1 MRQKWPVIIS
11 LRFLSLGVSG
21 NLTQIGLVN
30 YFGVMEFKIVS
41 TRVAVH
47 PVSLAS
53 ALMMKSPRT
62 PCSDEPRRSK
72 SIALQEDLHV
82 DSFTG
87 NPGGSIRR
95 GGNFHVDESF
105 LKYRIATRP
114 RPVILK
120 DWPKNRFF
128 ASLRMI
134 SHAWCHPERSEGSL

>member
-41 TRVAVH
+41 SRVAVH

-87 NPGGSIRR
+87 NPGGEHTTRGKLPCRR
-95 GGNFHVDESF
+95 KLSQVSDCNSPS
-105 LKYRIATRP
+105 A
-114 RPVILK
+114 
-120 DWPKNRFF
+120 
-128 ASLRMI
+128 
-134 SHAWCHPERSEGSL
+134 CHP